1 MAEQPI
7 SKRNLIKKLF
17 ISGFLI
23 ASGGLLINWIAWVTS
38 HVNQQIEAQDLEA
51 VQTRVEPLDGI
62 EERLNNLEAVQQ
74 QISANGIRE
83 IIVEVKPSPT
93 ETGAS
98 SLLAS
103 AFDNYHIWSLQH
115 RKAALQAQLVKDNIL
130 FFTTLIIVGFGL
142 YLSYLQFKKSDQVE
156 GTLKLGPTGIEITSS
171 ILGIFILAFSVGFF
185 YLYLIHVFP
194 VEEMGQDNLPPV
206 AAPSTQGEE

>member
-83 IIVEVKPSPT
+83 IIVEPSPT